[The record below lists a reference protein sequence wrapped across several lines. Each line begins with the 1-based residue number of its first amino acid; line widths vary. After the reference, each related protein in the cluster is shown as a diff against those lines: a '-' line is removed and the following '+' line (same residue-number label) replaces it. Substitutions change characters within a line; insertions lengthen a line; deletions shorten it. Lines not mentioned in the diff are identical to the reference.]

1 MIPGAWRRIFDQH
14 ELFQEIET
22 NDPTVDL
29 DRIDKAIEQN
39 ARNPS
44 FRC

>member
-1 MIPGAWRRIFDQH
+1 MIAGTWRRIFDQH

-29 DRIDKAIEQN
+29 EVATIDAGGDDSEIDD
-39 ARNPS
+39 
-44 FRC
+44 

>member
-22 NDPTVDL
+22 NDPAVDL
-29 DRIDKAIEQN
+29 EVATIDAGGDDGEIYD
-39 ARNPS
+39 
-44 FRC
+44 